1 MLGCRGI
8 STEKTVSEMSK
19 CHGKK
24 LGKNNFSSLAHSSQ
38 VKANYSDNIRKLAER
53 RTNDFM

>member
-1 MLGCRGI
+1 
-8 STEKTVSEMSK
+8 
-19 CHGKK
+19 
-24 LGKNNFSSLAHSSQ
+24 LGKNNFGSLTLPSQ